1 MPFRT
6 PDRARE
12 RALAQRYGLIAGV
25 DEVGRG
31 SFAGPLCVGLVV
43 VAADMPDPPTGLA
56 DSKLLTPARR
66 ESLAPQVARWALAS
80 SVGWAFPA
88 DIDRAGL
95 RGALAQAGQQA
106 LKESAQ
112 QLARAGHDPI
122 GAVLLDGP
130 HDWLSTPAPDLFTQR
145 LPDSLPRVY
154 PEVKADL
161 TSVVV
166 AAASIIAKV
175 ARDRYM
181 EALTDP
187 GYDWK
192 NNKGYGSARHR
203 DALLRLGPSS
213 EHRRSWNLPGT
224 TKTEPK

>member
-43 VAADMPDPPTGLA
+43 VAADMADPPTGLA
-56 DSKLLTPARR
+56 DSKLLSPARR

-80 SVGWAFPA
+80 SVGWASPA

-106 LKESAQ
+106 LKESSQ